1 MALDFTGTPGGKMIR
16 KIALLGV
23 FLASAAPAWANDKPV
38 YAPVPDWVKPA
49 PPVDMA
55 AIGEDAP
62 ILLIIDQQQR
72 IADGQVWHYME
83 SATRIASPQI
93 LAQAGTIQ
101 LPWSPDRGELVVHS
115 ASILRGGETI
125 DLLTGGKQL
134 SVIRREQKLEQMQL
148 DGMLTAT
155 MPVEGLR
162 VGDVLRLRFSTTRK
176 DPTLGG
182 EVQSSLPL
190 FAEPMRVQFGRA
202 RLIWPEAAKVNW
214 KSYAGFAKPQL
225 SSIAGG
231 YREVSVSLPIG
242 KQVEV
247 PKDAPARFQPMT
259 FVDATSYPDWAAVAR
274 TMAPL
279 YASKGL
285 IETGSSLAKEVAAI
299 AAASTDPRVR
309 AAGAL
314 QLVQDKVR
322 YLFNGMAQG
331 NYVPQTPAETWSV
344 RYGDCKAKS
353 LLLLAILNELGIEAE
368 AVLVHSSLGDLLPT
382 RLPMPGAF
390 DHVIVRA
397 TIGGESVWLDGTSG
411 GDRLADLGNV
421 PPFRNGLPLRA
432 AGAELIA
439 LPARPSAR
447 PDADAEIELDQTAGI
462 HMPAPFAAKL
472 TLRGEVVQM
481 LRAAN
486 AAVGKAEIE
495 KIVSGAIDDYA
506 ANSTYTQRN
515 LSFDDAAG
523 TAVITAA
530 GITYPDWTRENERFR
545 LTLDSAVQG
554 IGFEPDRSRAAWRDI
569 PVSTG
574 SPGHVRVRTSYR
586 LPGGG
591 AGFAFEGD
599 EKLPAQI
606 AGRVLARQTSLTG
619 GVLTVED
626 RRIATGAEVAPA
638 DIGAARQQLAQ
649 AKTRLLRAV
658 APAAY
663 PQRWQ
668 EVAAARKSGALQKI
682 LAAYGQRIANDP
694 NEAEGYSHRAWFH
707 ERVFD
712 YPSAIKDM
720 DKAIALEPSVESY
733 LRRAAL
739 LQSTGQFDKA
749 IVDADAARELDPG
762 SSAAI
767 STTIN
772 LLGDKGR
779 RAEALE
785 MVERQ
790 IEAGGK
796 EKSGYLAIKADLLA
810 DDGRAD
816 EGLAVLDAAVTAH
829 PGNPMLLNSR
839 CWLKGTRKLALD
851 TALRD
856 CTRAIELSDN
866 PAPALDSRAMVYFR
880 LGRNEEALGDLNA
893 ALDSNPDMAAAL
905 YLRGVVRKAIG
916 QPGSDDDLA
925 GARMISPRIDTEYGK
940 WGVKP

>member
-1 MALDFTGTPGGKMIR
+1 MIR
-16 KIALLGV
+16 KTVLLGV
-23 FLASAAPAWANDKPV
+23 LLASAAPVWANEKPV

-49 PPVDMA
+49 PPVDMN

-62 ILLIIDQQQR
+62 IFLIIDQQQR

-125 DLLTGGKQL
+125 DLLAGGKQL

-148 DGMLTAT
+148 DGLLTAT

-190 FAEPMRVQFGRA
+190 FAQPMRVQFGRA
-202 RLIWPEAAKVNW
+202 RLIWPEATKVNW
-214 KSYAGFAKPQL
+214 KSYAGYAKPQL

-231 YREVSVSLPIG
+231 YRELSVSLPIG
-242 KQVEV
+242 EQVEV
-247 PKDAPARFQPMT
+247 PKDAPARFQSMT
-259 FVDATSYPDWAAVAR
+259 FLDAASYSDWAAVAR

-279 YASKGL
+279 YATKGL
-285 IETGSSLAKEVAAI
+285 IAVDSPLAKEVAAI
-299 AAASTDPRVR
+299 AAASPDPRTR

-331 NYVPQTPAETWSV
+331 HYVPQTPAETWSV

-353 LLLLAILNELGIEAE
+353 LLLLAILHELGIEAE

-397 TIGGESVWLDGTSG
+397 TIAGEPLWLDGTSS

-432 AGAELIA
+432 EGVGLVA
-439 LPARPSAR
+439 LPAHPSAR
-447 PDADAEIELDQTAGI
+447 ADADAEIDLDQSAGI
-462 HMPAPFAAKL
+462 HLPAPFSAKL
-472 TLRGEVVQM
+472 TMRGQIVQM
-481 LRAAN
+481 MRAAN
-486 AAVGKAEIE
+486 AAVGKAEME
-495 KIVSGAIDDYA
+495 KMLGGAIDEYV
-506 ANSTYTQRN
+506 ANSSYIQRK

-523 TAVITAA
+523 TAVITVT
-530 GITYPDWTRENERFR
+530 GITYPAWTRENERFK

-554 IGFEPDRSRAAWRDI
+554 IGFEPDRSRAIWRDI

-574 SPGHVRVRTSYR
+574 TPGHVRVRTSYR
-586 LPGGG
+586 LPVGT
-591 AGFAFEGD
+591 AFAFEGD

-606 AGRVLARQTSLTG
+606 AGRVLARQTSLAG
-619 GVLTVED
+619 GILTVED
-626 RRIATGAEVAPA
+626 RRIVTGAEVAPA

-658 APAAY
+658 APAGY

-668 EVAAARKSGALQKI
+668 EVSAARRNGGVQKI
-682 LAAYGQRIANDP
+682 LAVYGQRIANDP
-694 NEAEGYSHRAWFH
+694 NEAEGYVHRAWFH
-707 ERVFD
+707 EQVFD
-712 YPSAIKDM
+712 YPAAIKDM
-720 DKAIALEPSVESY
+720 DKAIALESSVDSY

-739 LQSTGQFDKA
+739 LQATGQFDKA
-749 IVDADAARELDPG
+749 IADANAARELDPG
-762 SSAAI
+762 SSEAV
-767 STTIN
+767 STAIN
-772 LLGDKGR
+772 LLGEKGR

-785 MVERQ
+785 MVEEK
-790 IEAGGK
+790 IASAGK
-796 EKSGYLAIKADLLA
+796 DKPTYLAIKADLLA

-816 EGLAVLDAAVTAH
+816 EALSVLDAAIAAH
-829 PGNPMLLNSR
+829 PGNPSLLNSR

-880 LGRNEEALGDLNA
+880 LGRHEEALGDLNA
-893 ALDSNPDMAAAL
+893 ALDSDPDMAAAL
-905 YLRGVVRKAIG
+905 YMRGVVRKAAG
-916 QPGSDDDLA
+916 QAGGDDDLA
-925 GARMISPRIDTEYGK
+925 GARMMTPRIDTEYGK
-940 WGVKP
+940 WGIQP

>member
-1 MALDFTGTPGGKMIR
+1 MIH
-16 KIALLGV
+16 KTVLLGV
-23 FLASAAPAWANDKPV
+23 LLASAAPVWANDKPV

-62 ILLIIDQQQR
+62 VFLILDQQQR

-115 ASILRGGETI
+115 ASILRGDETI
-125 DLLTGGKQL
+125 DLLASGKQL

-148 DGMLTAT
+148 DGLLTAT

-190 FAEPMRVQFGRA
+190 FPEPMRVQFGRA
-202 RLIWPEAAKVNW
+202 RLIWPENTTVKW
-214 KSYAGFAKPQL
+214 KSYAGYTKPQE
-225 SSIAGG
+225 SKIAGG
-231 YREVSVSLPIG
+231 YRELSIALPIG

-247 PKDAPARFQPMT
+247 PNDAPARFQPMT
-259 FVDATSYPDWAAVAR
+259 FLDATSYPDWPAVAR

-279 YASKGL
+279 YATKGL
-285 IETGSSLAKEVAAI
+285 IATESSLAKEVAAI
-299 AAASTDPRVR
+299 AAASADPRVR

-322 YLFNGMAQG
+322 YLFNGMVQG
-331 NYVPQTPAETWSV
+331 NYVPQTPAETWSA

-353 LLLLAILNELGIEAE
+353 LLLLAILHELGIEAE
-368 AVLVHSSLGDLLPT
+368 AVLVHSKLGDVLPN

-397 TIGGESVWLDGTSG
+397 TIGGESLWLDGTSG
-411 GDRLADLGNV
+411 GDRLADIGNV
-421 PPFRNGLPLRA
+421 PAFRHALPLRA
-432 AGAELIA
+432 GGAELIA
-439 LPARPSAR
+439 LPVRPSAR
-447 PDADAEIELDQTAGI
+447 PDADAEIELDQSAGI
-462 HMPAPFAAKL
+462 HLPAPFTAKL
-472 TLRGEVVQM
+472 TMRGQIVQM

-486 AAVGKAEIE
+486 AAVGKTEMEKMVGSAIE
-495 KIVSGAIDDYA
+495 EYL
-506 ANSTYTQRN
+506 ANSSYTQRK

-530 GITYPDWTRENERFR
+530 GIAYPTWARENERFKV
-545 LTLDSAVQG
+545 TLDSAVQG
-554 IGFEPDRSRAAWRDI
+554 IGFQPDRSRQTWRDV

-574 SPGHVRVRTSYR
+574 DPGHVRVRYSYR
-586 LPGGG
+586 LPAAGT
-591 AGFAFEGD
+591 GFAFEGD
-599 EKLPAQI
+599 QTLPAQI

-619 GVLTVED
+619 GILTVED

-668 EVAAARKSGALQKI
+668 EVAAARKNGALEKI
-682 LAAYGQRIANDP
+682 LAAYTQRISNDP
-694 NEAEGYSHRAWFH
+694 VEAEGYVHRAWFH

-712 YPSAIKDM
+712 YPAAIKDM
-720 DKAIALEPSVESY
+720 DKAIGLEPSVESY
-733 LRRAAL
+733 LRRAGL
-739 LQSTGQFDKA
+739 LQATGQFDKA
-749 IVDADAARELDPG
+749 LADANAARELDPG
-762 SSAAI
+762 SSEAI
-767 STTIN
+767 TTAIN
-772 LLGDKGR
+772 LLGEKGQR
-779 RAEALE
+779 SKALE
-785 MVERQ
+785 MVELQ
-790 IEAGGK
+790 IESAGK
-796 EKSGYLAIKADLLA
+796 DKPDFLSIKAELLA
-810 DDGRAD
+810 DDGRPD
-816 EGLAVLDAAVTAH
+816 DGLQVLDAAVTAH
-829 PGNPMLLNSR
+829 PGNPALLNSR
-839 CWLKGTRKLALD
+839 CWLKATYKLALD

-856 CTRAIELSDN
+856 CTRAIELTDN
-866 PAPALDSRAMVYFR
+866 PSHALDSRAMVYFR
-880 LGRNEEALGDLNA
+880 LGRTEEALGDLNA
-893 ALDSNPDMAAAL
+893 ALDSDPDMAAAL
-905 YLRGVVRKAIG
+905 YMRGVVRKAAG
-916 QPGSDDDLA
+916 QAGSADDLA
-925 GARMISPRIDTEYGK
+925 AARMIAPRIDAEYGK
-940 WGVKP
+940 WGIKP

>member
-1 MALDFTGTPGGKMIR
+1 MIR
-16 KIALLGV
+16 KTGLLSV
-23 FLASAAPAWANDKPV
+23 FLASAAWANDKPV

-55 AIGEDAP
+55 ALGEDAP
-62 ILLIIDQQQR
+62 VFLILDQQQR

-83 SATRIASPQI
+83 SATRIASSQI

-101 LPWSPDRGELVVHS
+101 LPWSPDLGDLVVHS

-125 DLLTGGKQL
+125 DLLAGGKQL

-148 DGMLTAT
+148 DGLLTAT

-176 DPTLGG
+176 DSTLGG

-190 FAEPMRVQFGRA
+190 FAQPMRVQFGRA
-202 RLIWPEAAKVNW
+202 RLIWPEAAKVSW
-214 KSYAGFAKPQL
+214 KSYAGYAKPQL
-225 SSIAGG
+225 TSIAGG
-231 YREVSVSLPIG
+231 YRELNVSLPIG
-242 KQVEV
+242 EQVDV

-259 FVDATSYPDWAAVAR
+259 FLDATSYPDWATVAR

-279 YASKGL
+279 YATKGL
-285 IETGSSLAKEVAAI
+285 IAPGSPLAKEVAAI

-331 NYVPQTPAETWSV
+331 HYVPQTPAETWSV

-353 LLLLAILNELGIEAE
+353 LLLLAILHELGIEAD

-397 TIGGESVWLDGTSG
+397 TIAGDDLWLDGTSS

-421 PPFRNGLPLRA
+421 PAFRHALPLRP
-432 AGAELIA
+432 AGAELVA
-439 LPARPSAR
+439 LPIRPSAR
-447 PDADAEIELDQTAGI
+447 ADVDAEIELDQTAGI
-462 HMPAPFAAKL
+462 HLPAPFTVKL
-472 TLRGEVVQM
+472 TMRGQIVQM
-481 LRAAN
+481 MRAAN
-486 AAVGKAEIE
+486 AAVGKAEME
-495 KIVSGAIDDYA
+495 KMLGGAIEEYA
-506 ANSTYTQRN
+506 ANSSYTQRK

-530 GITYPDWTRENERFR
+530 GITYPAWGRENERFK

-554 IGFEPDRSRAAWRDI
+554 IGFEPDRSRAIWRDI

-574 SPGHVRVRTSYR
+574 VPGHVRVRTSYR
-586 LPGGG
+586 LPGG
-591 AGFAFEGD
+591 AAFAFEGD

-606 AGRVLARQTSLTG
+606 AGRVLARQASLTG
-619 GVLTVED
+619 GILTVED

-649 AKTRLLRAV
+649 AKARLLRAV
-658 APAAY
+658 APAGY

-668 EVAAARKSGALQKI
+668 EVSAARKNGGLQKI

-694 NEAEGYSHRAWFH
+694 NEADGYVHRAWFH

-712 YPSAIKDM
+712 YPAAIKDM
-720 DKAIALEPSVESY
+720 DKAIALQSSVDSY

-739 LQSTGQFDKA
+739 LQATGQLDKA
-749 IVDADAARELDPG
+749 IADANAARELDPG
-762 SSAAI
+762 SSEAV

-772 LLGDKGR
+772 LLGEKGR
-779 RAEALE
+779 RAEALA
-785 MVERQ
+785 MVEEK
-790 IEAGGK
+790 IESAGK
-796 EKSGYLAIKADLLA
+796 DKPTYLAIKADLLA
-810 DDGRAD
+810 DDGRAE
-816 EGLAVLDAAVTAH
+816 EGLAVLDAAIAAH
-829 PGNPMLLNSR
+829 PGNPSLLNSR
-839 CWLKGTRKLALD
+839 CWVKGTRKLALD
-851 TALRD
+851 TALKD
-856 CTRAIELSDN
+856 CTRAIELSDD

-893 ALDSNPDMAAAL
+893 ALDSDPDMAAAL
-905 YLRGVVRKAIG
+905 FMRAVVRKAAG
-916 QPGSDDDLA
+916 QSGSDDDLA
-925 GARMISPRIDTEYGK
+925 GARMMAPRIDIEYGK
-940 WGVKP
+940 WAIKP

>member
-1 MALDFTGTPGGKMIR
+1 MIR
-16 KIALLGV
+16 KTALLSV
-23 FLASAAPAWANDKPV
+23 FLASTAWANDKPV

-49 PPVDMA
+49 PPVDMT

-62 ILLIIDQQQR
+62 VFLIFDQQQR

-115 ASILRGGETI
+115 ASILRGSETI
-125 DLLTGGKQL
+125 DLLASGKQL

-148 DGMLTAT
+148 DGLLTAT

-190 FAEPMRVQFGRA
+190 FADPMRVQFGRA
-202 RLIWPEAAKVNW
+202 RLIWPEDATVKW
-214 KSYAGFAKPQL
+214 KSYAGHTQPQEGKV
-225 SSIAGG
+225 AGG
-231 YREVSVSLPIG
+231 YRELSIALPIG
-242 KQVEV
+242 KQGEV

-259 FVDATSYPDWAAVAR
+259 FLDATSYPDWSSVAR

-279 YASKGL
+279 YTTKGL
-285 IETGSSLAKEVAAI
+285 IAQGSPLAKEVAAI
-299 AAASTDPRVR
+299 AATSTDPRVR

-331 NYVPQTPAETWSV
+331 HYVPQTPAETWSV
-344 RYGDCKAKS
+344 RYGDCKAKT
-353 LLLLAILNELGIEAE
+353 LLLLAILHELGVEAE
-368 AVLVHSSLGDLLPT
+368 AALVHSSLGDLLPT

-397 TIGGESVWLDGTSG
+397 TIGGESLWLDGTSS
-411 GDRLADLGNV
+411 GDRLADMSNV
-421 PPFRNGLPLRA
+421 PAFRHALPLRA
-432 AGAELIA
+432 AGAELVA

-447 PDADAEIELDQTAGI
+447 PDADAEIDLDQSAGI
-462 HMPAPFAAKL
+462 HLPAPFTAKL
-472 TLRGEVVQM
+472 TLRGQIVQM

-486 AAVGKAEIE
+486 AAVGKAEVE
-495 KIVSGAIDDYA
+495 KMAGGAIDEYI
-506 ANSTYTQRN
+506 ANSTYTQRK

-530 GITYPDWTRENERFR
+530 GIAYPTWARENERFKA
-545 LTLDSAVQG
+545 TLDFAVQG
-554 IGFEPDRSRAAWRDI
+554 IGFQPDRSRPVWRDL

-574 SPGHVRVRTSYR
+574 DPGHVRLRVSYR
-586 LPGGG
+586 LPGAGS
-591 AGFAFEGD
+591 GFAFEGD

-606 AGRVLARQTSLTG
+606 AGRVLARQTSLAN
-619 GVLTVED
+619 GVLMVED
-626 RRIATGAEVAPA
+626 RRVATGAEVAPA

-668 EVAAARKSGALQKI
+668 EVAAARKNGGLQKI
-682 LAAYGQRIANDP
+682 LAAYTQRIANDP
-694 NEAEGYSHRAWFH
+694 GEAEGYVHRAWFH

-712 YPSAIKDM
+712 YPAAIKDM
-720 DKAIALEPSVESY
+720 DKAIALEPSVDSY
-733 LRRAAL
+733 LRRAGL
-739 LQSTGQFDKA
+739 LQATGQLDKA
-749 IVDADAARELDPG
+749 IADADAARALDPG
-762 SSAAI
+762 SSEAI
-767 STTIN
+767 TSAIN
-772 LLGDKGR
+772 LLGEKGQ
-779 RAEALE
+779 RAAALE
-785 MVERQ
+785 MVELQ
-790 IEAGGK
+790 IESAGK
-796 EKSGYLAIKADLLA
+796 DKPDFLAIKADLLA

-816 EGLAVLDAAVTAH
+816 EGLAVLDAAITAH
-829 PGNPMLLNSR
+829 PGNPDLLNSR

-856 CTRAIELSDN
+856 CTRAIELSDS
-866 PAPALDSRAMVYFR
+866 PAAALDSRAMIYFR
-880 LGRNEEALGDLNA
+880 LGRAEEALGDLNA
-893 ALDSNPDMAAAL
+893 ALDSDPDMAAAL
-905 YLRGVVRKAIG
+905 YMRGVVRKAAG
-916 QPGSDDDLA
+916 QAGSEDDLA
-925 GARMISPRIDTEYGK
+925 AARMMAPRIDTEYGK
-940 WGVKP
+940 WGIKP